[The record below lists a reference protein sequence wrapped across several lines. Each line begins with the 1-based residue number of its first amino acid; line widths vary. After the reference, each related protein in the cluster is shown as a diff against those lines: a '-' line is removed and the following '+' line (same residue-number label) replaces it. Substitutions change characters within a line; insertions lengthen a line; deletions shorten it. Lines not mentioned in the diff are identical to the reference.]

1 MTLDWLPRG
10 SQMTAESWQARH
22 RILTG
27 CLWAEVPVLFLVGLL
42 GPMSLVE
49 AVMLPMVVA
58 TMGLLAR
65 FAPGQVA
72 QGQLT
77 ALGLVAGSFMG
88 IELSGGQVHAH
99 LFILSAIALVALYQQ
114 WGPLLLTV
122 GAVVV
127 HHLTLGLMAPERVFA
142 GGMTMGEHGLSFGQV
157 LVMVVVHAVAVVIEV
172 AGILLLWHFAEA
184 AELDAERSRGQR
196 DQERHAAETARTE
209 AIEVEAEAERRRLAE
224 MDTARAGVSDRAE
237 QLRGRVAD
245 ATLAVDQLEQQADL
259 LRRSIAEVAQRCQEA
274 AETAGNGE
282 RTASTAAEEVRRL
295 ERAMGEISEVNQMIA
310 QLAGQTNLL
319 SLNATI
325 EAARA
330 GELGKGFAVVAQEVK
345 GLAQETAASADKV
358 RSVIEGVVE
367 ETERVAR
374 SFATTSALVGE
385 IHRAQ
390 NVIADSVEQQSQV
403 LNEVAEQTAMVTAA
417 TRDIGSGLSDLV
429 DQVRSR

>member
-1 MTLDWLPRG
+1 
-10 SQMTAESWQARH
+10 
-22 RILTG
+22 
-27 CLWAEVPVLFLVGLL
+27 
-42 GPMSLVE
+42 
-49 AVMLPMVVA
+49 
-58 TMGLLAR
+58 
-65 FAPGQVA
+65 
-72 QGQLT
+72 
-77 ALGLVAGSFMG
+77 
-88 IELSGGQVHAH
+88 
-99 LFILSAIALVALYQQ
+99 
-114 WGPLLLTV
+114 
-122 GAVVV
+122 
-127 HHLTLGLMAPERVFA
+127 
-142 GGMTMGEHGLSFGQV
+142 
-157 LVMVVVHAVAVVIEV
+157 
-172 AGILLLWHFAEA
+172 
-184 AELDAERSRGQR
+184 
-196 DQERHAAETARTE
+196 
-209 AIEVEAEAERRRLAE
+209 
-224 MDTARAGVSDRAE
+224 
-237 QLRGRVAD
+237 
-245 ATLAVDQLEQQADL
+245 
-259 LRRSIAEVAQRCQEA
+259 
-274 AETAGNGE
+274 
-282 RTASTAAEEVRRL
+282 
-295 ERAMGEISEVNQMIA
+295 MGEISEVNQMIA

>member
-1 MTLDWLPRG
+1 MTP
-10 SQMTAESWQARH
+10 ESWQARH

-27 CLWAEVPVLFLVGLL
+27 CLWAEVPLLFVVGLI
-42 GPMSLVE
+42 GPMNLVE
-49 AVMLPMVVA
+49 TVMLPMVVA
-58 TMGLLAR
+58 IMGLLAR
-65 FAPGQVA
+65 FAPGRDG

-77 ALGLVAGSFMG
+77 GLGLIAGSFMG

-99 LFILSAIALVALYQQ
+99 LFILSTIALVALYQQ

-122 GAVVV
+122 GAVVG
-127 HHLTLGLMAPERVFA
+127 HHLTLGLIAPERVFA
-142 GGMTMGEHGLSFGQV
+142 GGMVTGEHGLPFGQV
-157 LVMVVVHAVAVVIEV
+157 VVMVLVHAASVVIEV

-184 AELDAERSRGQR
+184 AENDAERVRRQR
-196 DQERHAAETARTE
+196 DDEHRAAEAAR
-209 AIEVEAEAERRRLAE
+209 AQVAGVEAEAERSRMAAI
-224 MDTARAGVSDRAE
+224 DQARTGVSERAE
-237 QLRGRVAD
+237 RLRGRVGD
-245 ATLAVDQLEQQADL
+245 ATVAVDQLEQQADT

-274 AETAGNGE
+274 AETAANGE

-358 RSVIEGVVE
+358 RTVIEGVVE

-390 NVIADSVEQQSQV
+390 NEIADSVEQQSQV
-403 LNEVAEQTAMVTAA
+403 LAEVAEQTATVTAA
-417 TRDIGSGLSDLV
+417 TRDIGLGLTDLV